1 MFGVIATSG
10 ILPWYYEE
18 VSLIFV
24 DGATKLEKVYGV
36 LHPLYMIYL
45 IGYFTAMV
53 VCIIQSIK
61 LKMIASQKH
70 ATLMAAI
77 VFGNIAVWLVEKF
90 IPWDFEFLSVSYLFS
105 EVIFLGLYWMMQDY
119 VRTDLLPEQEI
130 VIEIKNSD
138 MPIEEKTDMVI
149 SMLNPKEPL
158 SAREREILGYVI
170 LNKRRREIAE
180 QMYLSENT
188 VKSYTRTLY
197 TKLGVSSREEIL
209 DLIK

>member
-1 MFGVIATSG
+1 
-10 ILPWYYEE
+10 
-18 VSLIFV
+18 
-24 DGATKLEKVYGV
+24 
-36 LHPLYMIYL
+36 
-45 IGYFTAMV
+45 
-53 VCIIQSIK
+53 
-61 LKMIASQKH
+61 
-70 ATLMAAI
+70 
-77 VFGNIAVWLVEKF
+77 
-90 IPWDFEFLSVSYLFS
+90 
-105 EVIFLGLYWMMQDY
+105 MMQDY